1 MLRPAWLEINLSA
14 LADNVH
20 NLKSVLSPHQL
31 IIAVVKANAYGHG
44 AVPVSRVAVEAG
56 AGRLAV
62 ALVEEAVEL
71 REAGARAG
79 ARGTGPVMCLGATPA
94 EAAPLLVEQQI
105 EAPLTD
111 LEGARA
117 LAAAAR
123 AAGRTA
129 PVHIKVDTGMHRLG
143 VRPEEIGEFC
153 AGLRELP
160 GLEIVGIFTHFSSSQ
175 IDPEFTLR
183 QLGLFREAVATA
195 ETVLGLRI
203 PLRHVC
209 NSGATVRYPEAWL
222 DAVRPGALLYGI
234 PRDRGGPYLPPMRPV
249 LALKAKIAVVKA
261 LRAGES
267 VGYDRTWRAPHDTRL
282 GLLPLGYADGYDR
295 LLSNRGEV
303 LVHGRRCPIVGRIC
317 MDVTIIDLT
326 GVPAAQVGDTAV
338 LVGEQGG
345 EAVQV
350 HDLAELC
357 GTVVQEI
364 VSRFSSRLPRVYYAE
379 PGDERV
385 PAALGDKRSMLS
397 DAPVRERA
405 NSGQHG

>member
-1 MLRPAWLEINLSA
+1 VLRPAWLEINLSA

-20 NLKSVLSPHQL
+20 NLKSVLSPHQQ

-44 AVPVSRVAVEAG
+44 AVPVSRVALAAG

-71 REAGARAG
+71 REAGLAA
-79 ARGTGPVMCLGATPA
+79 PVMCLGATPA
-94 EAAPLLVEQQI
+94 EAAPLLVAQQI

-117 LAAAAR
+117 LAAAAC

-129 PVHIKVDTGMHRLG
+129 PVHIKIDTGMHRLG
-143 VRPEEIGEFC
+143 VRPEEVGPFC

-175 IDPEFTLR
+175 IDPEFTLQ
-183 QLGLFREAVATA
+183 QLASFRGAVAEA
-195 ETVLGLRI
+195 ERVLGRRI

-234 PRDRGGPYLPPMRPV
+234 PRDRGGLYLPEMRPV
-249 LALKAKIAVVKA
+249 LALKAKISVVKA

-267 VGYDRTWRAPHDTRL
+267 VGYDRTWCAPRDTRL

-295 LLSNRGEV
+295 LLSNRGQV
-303 LVHGRRCPIVGRIC
+303 LVHGRRCPIVGRLC
-317 MDVTIIDLT
+317 MDVTIVDLT
-326 GVPAAQVGDTAV
+326 NAPAAQVGDTAV

-345 EAVQV
+345 ETVQV
-350 HDLAELC
+350 HELAHLC
-357 GTVVQEI
+357 GTVVHEI

-385 PAALGDKRSMLS
+385 PAALAEMRSVLS
-397 DAPVRERA
+397 DAPIRERA
-405 NSGQHG
+405 SSCQHG

>member
-1 MLRPAWLEINLSA
+1 
-14 LADNVH
+14 
-20 NLKSVLSPHQL
+20 
-31 IIAVVKANAYGHG
+31 
-44 AVPVSRVAVEAG
+44 
-56 AGRLAV
+56 
-62 ALVEEAVEL
+62 
-71 REAGARAG
+71 
-79 ARGTGPVMCLGATPA
+79 
-94 EAAPLLVEQQI
+94 
-105 EAPLTD
+105 
-111 LEGARA
+111 
-117 LAAAAR
+117 
-123 AAGRTA
+123 
-129 PVHIKVDTGMHRLG
+129 
-143 VRPEEIGEFC
+143 
-153 AGLRELP
+153 
-160 GLEIVGIFTHFSSSQ
+160 
-175 IDPEFTLR
+175 
-183 QLGLFREAVATA
+183 
-195 ETVLGLRI
+195 
-203 PLRHVC
+203 
-209 NSGATVRYPEAWL
+209 
-222 DAVRPGALLYGI
+222 
-234 PRDRGGPYLPPMRPV
+234 MRPV

>member
-1 MLRPAWLEINLSA
+1 ME
-14 LADNVH
+14 
-20 NLKSVLSPHQL
+20 
-31 IIAVVKANAYGHG
+31 
-44 AVPVSRVAVEAG
+44 
-56 AGRLAV
+56 
-62 ALVEEAVEL
+62 
-71 REAGARAG
+71 
-79 ARGTGPVMCLGATPA
+79 
-94 EAAPLLVEQQI
+94 
-105 EAPLTD
+105 
-111 LEGARA
+111 
-117 LAAAAR
+117 
-123 AAGRTA
+123 
-129 PVHIKVDTGMHRLG
+129 
-143 VRPEEIGEFC
+143 
-153 AGLRELP
+153 
-160 GLEIVGIFTHFSSSQ
+160 
-175 IDPEFTLR
+175 
-183 QLGLFREAVATA
+183 QLGLFRGAVATA
-195 ETVLGLRI
+195 DAVLGRRI

-267 VGYDRTWRAPHDTRL
+267 VGYDRTWQAPHDTRL

-303 LVHGRRCPIVGRIC
+303 LVRGRRCPIVGRIC

-326 GVPAAQVGDTAV
+326 PVPEAQAGDTAV

-345 EAVQV
+345 ETVQV

-364 VSRFSSRLPRVYYAE
+364 VARFSSRLPRVYYAE

-397 DAPVRERA
+397 DAPVRNRQS
-405 NSGQHG
+405 SGHHG

>member
-20 NLKSVLSPHQL
+20 NLKSVLSPHQQ

-44 AVPVSRVAVEAG
+44 AVPVSRVAVAAG

-71 REAGARAG
+71 CEAGCAA
-79 ARGTGPVMCLGATPA
+79 PVMCLGATPV
-94 EAAPLLVEQQI
+94 EAAPVLVARQI

-117 LAAAAR
+117 LAEAAR

-129 PVHIKVDTGMHRLG
+129 PVHLKIDTGMHRLG
-143 VRPEEIGEFC
+143 VRAEEITAFC
-153 AGLRELP
+153 AELRELP
-160 GLEIVGIFTHFSSSQ
+160 ELEIVGVFTHFSSSQ

-183 QLGLFREAVATA
+183 QLSVFTAAVAEAEAV
-195 ETVLGLRI
+195 LGRRI

-234 PRDRGGPYLPPMRPV
+234 PRDRGGLYMPEMRPV
-249 LALKAKIAVVKA
+249 LALKARISVIKP
-261 LRAGES
+261 LYAGES

-295 LLSNRGEV
+295 LLSNRGHV
-303 LVHGRRCPIVGRIC
+303 LVHGRRCPIIGRIC

-326 GVPAAQVGDTAV
+326 NAPAAQVGDTAV

-345 EAVQV
+345 ETVQV
-350 HDLAELC
+350 HDLADLC
-357 GTVVQEI
+357 GTIVHEI
-364 VSRFSSRLPRVYYAE
+364 VSRFSPRLPRVYYAE

-385 PAALGDKRSMLS
+385 STALAERRNLLS